1 MRLSNKMKD
10 ILLHAAKESFGD
22 VDIFLFGSR
31 VDDSRRGG
39 DIDIAIKTDLE
50 KEEFSKKRLQ
60 FQTLLF
66 RLDFEIPVDVVQL
79 TDTMNELL
87 KLEVSHGIELR

>member
-50 KEEFSKKRLQ
+50 KEEFNKKRLQ